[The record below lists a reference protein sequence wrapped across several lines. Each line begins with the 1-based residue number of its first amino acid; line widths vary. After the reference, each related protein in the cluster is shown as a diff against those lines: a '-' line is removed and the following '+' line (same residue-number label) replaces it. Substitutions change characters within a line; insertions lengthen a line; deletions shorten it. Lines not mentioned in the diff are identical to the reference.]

1 MIGGFVTQAHVVV
14 LCDGC
19 GDRYSE
25 TAYAQLCFAS
35 VNEAIAYITRRG
47 AGVGWVYDGD
57 KVLCDGCVALAECA
71 ARGHRFPEPRRRLL
85 AGKDRSH
92 VCSVCGINDSEI
104 EE

>member
-1 MIGGFVTQAHVVV
+1 MNSGFVTQAHVVV

-25 TAYAQLCFAS
+25 TAYDQLCFAS
-35 VNEAIAYITRRG
+35 VNEAITYITRRG

-57 KVLCDGCVALAECA
+57 KVLCDGCVASARCAEH
-71 ARGHRFPEPRRRLL
+71 GHRFPEPRRRPL
-85 AGKDRSH
+85 AGKDRSG
-92 VCSVCGINDSEI
+92 VCSVCGINDSES